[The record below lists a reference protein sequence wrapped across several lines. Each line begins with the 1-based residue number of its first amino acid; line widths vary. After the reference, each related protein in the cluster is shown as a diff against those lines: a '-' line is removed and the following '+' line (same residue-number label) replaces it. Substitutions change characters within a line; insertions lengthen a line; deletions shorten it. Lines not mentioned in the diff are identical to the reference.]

1 MKRKVVTGYLN
12 SIVNKNALENL
23 HFEDVELLHQVKL
36 GCEDYNGF
44 EDARTLEVLYS
55 KKHDDFMLIVG
66 STHEQ
71 TQFSK
76 SDAEI
81 PLFVGNSPEK
91 LIIALEGLVQKL
103 KGEQHV

>member
-12 SIVNKNALENL
+12 SIVNKNSLENL
-23 HFEDVELLHQVKL
+23 HFEDVELMHQVKL
-36 GCEDYNGF
+36 GCEDHNGF

-55 KKHDDFMLIVG
+55 KEHGDFMLVVG
-66 STHEQ
+66 STHEE

-81 PLFVGNSPEK
+81 PLFVGNSSEK
-91 LIIALEGLVQKL
+91 LIAALEELAQKL